1 MLPRVPAE
9 ALDHLG
15 RLPHRLPPPGQRL
28 LHGLHRACGLTKH
41 QSKDQNRNNPPLP
54 ETASERTPAA
64 ALSVTLGGRGGGAA
78 GDVLAGL
85 GGLGGGGRHIG
96 GRLRRQLL
104 APRDGL
110 LPLRLRGGRRIGG
123 GGGHGDGGR
132 RRRRGGGVGGGGGVV
147 GSGHRGRL
155 GGGGGGRRNLGG
167 RLHLGRRLLSPTPRE
182 ETEEKMGR
190 VFRVGAEWRRGDG
203 LEWWWWSG
211 SNLLSLLVGK
221 EE

>member
-41 QSKDQNRNNPPLP
+41 QSKDQIRNNPPLP

-132 RRRRGGGVGGGGGVV
+132 
-147 GSGHRGRL
+147 
-155 GGGGGGRRNLGG
+155 
-167 RLHLGRRLLSPTPRE
+167 LHLGRRLLSPTPRE

-190 VFRVGAEWRRGDG
+190 AFRVGAEWRRGDG